1 MDEIT
6 RTFLTKVG
14 IDEAHIASGT
24 TQQLDRDQFM
34 HSETYNEVVD
44 MIPELKK
51 RYSSSNMT
59 SLHKNAPDNQKWPL
73 LNITRQI
80 LKSRGY
86 CMQPCRKSNG
96 YDASGKKRYKR
107 SFIISKIQQQT
118 TLNEN

>member
-1 MDEIT
+1 MDNST
-6 RTFLTKVG
+6 LAFLTKVG
-14 IDEAHIASGT
+14 IDNALIESGT

>member
-1 MDEIT
+1 MDDIT
-6 RTFLTKVG
+6 IKFLTKVG
-14 IDEAHIASGT
+14 INNTLIESGA
-24 TQQLDRDQFM
+24 TQQIDRDQFL
-34 HSETYNEVVD
+34 HSSTYNDVAV

-86 CMQPCRKSNG
+86 CMQPSRKSNG

-107 SFIISKIQQQT
+107 SFIIGKISQ
-118 TLNEN
+118 ESV